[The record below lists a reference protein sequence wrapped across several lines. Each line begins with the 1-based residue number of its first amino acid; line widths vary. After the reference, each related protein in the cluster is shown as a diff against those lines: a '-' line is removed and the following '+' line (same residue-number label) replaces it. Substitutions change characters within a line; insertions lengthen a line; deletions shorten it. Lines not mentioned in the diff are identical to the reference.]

1 MTMNPRQF
9 WPVPIMVLMVATTA
23 SSQTKVD
30 MTLTDKDKA
39 EILALSD
46 KYRPALF
53 NCDGEKYADLF
64 ATPGG
69 YFGSG
74 ARGEVRERQALIE
87 MVIGYDRCKE
97 LQKGQVAAPATG
109 GQRAPS
115 FPAPVIEPAPEGAK
129 ARIINSRG
137 GGYYDDVYVKTP
149 KGWRFKSRNVVS
161 DEEVKA
167 KLTTEDFIQIRAL
180 AGDDHGYY
188 EDLYGE
194 YQQKIGPRYAFSDK
208 RPFRTSGLKLTA
220 AADGTVHGL
229 AYLRNNGG
237 HYEDTYVKTPQGWR
251 IKERL
256 YFPPESASSTK

>member
-1 MTMNPRQF
+1 MTMSQRQF
-9 WPVPIMVLMVATTA
+9 WPLLITVLTVASAA
-23 SSQTKVD
+23 SAQTRVD
-30 MTLTDKDKA
+30 MTLTDKDRA

-46 KYRPALF
+46 TYGPALF

-69 YFGSG
+69 YFGSSS
-74 ARGEVRERQALIE
+74 RGEVRERQPLIE

-97 LQKGQVAAPATG
+97 LTKDQAPTAASG
-109 GQRAPS
+109 GQRGPS
-115 FPAPVIEPAPEGAK
+115 LPAPVIEPAPEGAK

-167 KLTTEDFIQIRAL
+167 KLTTQDFIDIRAL

-188 EDLYGE
+188 ENLYGE
-194 YQQKIGPRYAFSDK
+194 YQGKIGPRTSSSDK
-208 RPFRTSGLKLTA
+208 RPFRTSGLKLTP
-220 AADGTVHGL
+220 AADGSVHGL

-256 YFPPESASSTK
+256 YFPPESANSSK

>member
-1 MTMNPRQF
+1 MTLSKRLF
-9 WPVPIMVLMVATTA
+9 WPALITLLTVATTPSA
-23 SSQTKVD
+23 QTKVD
-30 MTLTDKDKA
+30 MTLSDKDKA

-46 KYRPALF
+46 TYRPALF

-69 YFGSG
+69 YFGSS

-97 LQKGQVAAPATG
+97 LKNGQGAPAASG
-109 GQRAPS
+109 GQRGS
-115 FPAPVIEPAPEGAK
+115 TLPAPVIEPAPEGAR
-129 ARIINSRG
+129 ARIINSPG

-149 KGWRFKSRNVVS
+149 KGWRFKSRNVIS

-167 KLTTEDFIQIRAL
+167 KLTTQDFVEIRAL

-208 RPFRTSGLKLTA
+208 PPFRTSGLKLTP
-220 AADGTVHGL
+220 AADGSVHGL

-237 HYEDTYVKTPQGWR
+237 HYEDTYVKTPEGWR

-256 YFPPESASSTK
+256 YFPPERVSSTR

>member
-1 MTMNPRQF
+1 MISSKRQF
-9 WPVPIMVLMVATTA
+9 WPALISLLTVAAAA
-23 SSQTKVD
+23 SAQTKVD
-30 MTLTDKDKA
+30 MTLTDKDRA

-46 KYRPALF
+46 AYRPALF

-69 YFGSG
+69 YFGSSS
-74 ARGEVRERQALIE
+74 RGEVRERQALIE

-97 LQKGQVAAPATG
+97 LKPGATAAPG
-109 GQRAPS
+109 GQRGNT

-167 KLTTEDFIQIRAL
+167 KLTTQDFIEIRAL

-188 EDLYGE
+188 ENLYGE
-194 YQQKIGPRYAFSDK
+194 YQQKIGPRTSPSDK
-208 RPFRTSGLKLTA
+208 RPFRTSGLKLTPT
-220 AADGTVHGL
+220 ADGGMHGL
-229 AYLRNNGG
+229 AYLRNNVG
-237 HYEDTYVKTPQGWR
+237 HYEDTYVKTSQGWR

-256 YFPPESASSTK
+256 YFPPESANSTR